1 VIEEAIMPNSRIDS
15 VPPPDWQVS
24 QWFNSDGELRL
35 ADLLGQV
42 VIVHA
47 FQMLCPGCVS
57 HALPQA
63 ERIHRQFADDGV
75 KVIGLHTVFEHHA
88 AMTPPALKAF
98 LHEYRI
104 THAIGVDQQV
114 RGQEVPATMQAWGL
128 RGTPSLLLFD
138 RQGNLRL
145 KEFGRIDDLTIGA
158 MVGRLL
164 EAPGH
169 ILRPDEAGQSA
180 GCDQAGCLLSPD

>member
-1 VIEEAIMPNSRIDS
+1 VIEEAIMPNFRIDF
-15 VPPPDWQVS
+15 VHPPDWQVS

-42 VIVHA
+42 VVVHA

-57 HALPQA
+57 HGLPQA

-164 EAPGH
+164 EAPDQ
-169 ILRPDEAGQSA
+169 IQRPDEAGQSA
-180 GCDQAGCLLSPD
+180 GCDEAGCRLSSG